1 MESEIQLVEKS
12 LIGIILQKPQT
23 IAEIQQMVVAEDF
36 SDFRAAK
43 IYRDAL
49 AAFRSGAAFDLV
61 IAASSMPKHA
71 VWLAEAHDV
80 IPINYREYASKINNE
95 ARCRRIKEGALKVSK
110 SPGDQADDLL
120 RELSTLHRSEQRS
133 TGKTGAIS
141 DVATRTFELIEKNRA
156 RGKMHGVRTGF
167 YFLDEAFVRYVPGH
181 MWLITGFTSAGKT
194 TLAIEMLSRVNK
206 SRVMV
211 ISTEMTEEQLVARMV
226 SRETGLHN
234 QKVLSGML
242 EPEEYDTVLA
252 VMARIKEQ
260 SMAIVDDR
268 RELQEIEGIVMQQAM
283 SGGVDVVFLDYVQQI
298 RCKGVPRKEWG
309 AEAAD
314 RIQELAKRA
323 RTCIV
328 CFSQVSNQ
336 VGRGEVEQL
345 EGKGAG
351 EWAAC
356 ADVGVR
362 LRRDL
367 KKDKYLLGFDMQ
379 KGRHYG
385 TLQKDLQF
393 KANFTR
399 IDE

>member
-1 MESEIQLVEKS
+1 
-12 LIGIILQKPQT
+12 
-23 IAEIQQMVVAEDF
+23 
-36 SDFRAAK
+36 
-43 IYRDAL
+43 
-49 AAFRSGAAFDLV
+49 
-61 IAASSMPKHA
+61 
-71 VWLAEAHDV
+71 
-80 IPINYREYASKINNE
+80 
-95 ARCRRIKEGALKVSK
+95 
-110 SPGDQADDLL
+110 
-120 RELSTLHRSEQRS
+120 
-133 TGKTGAIS
+133 
-141 DVATRTFELIEKNRA
+141 
-156 RGKMHGVRTGF
+156 MHGVRTGF